1 MTEHQFS
8 AKADLATVLRV
19 LDRYLHR
26 WHGHPEWD
34 DIRASA
40 YLSVAQAL
48 AKLPADHENPAG
60 VLVRAGWLGAKGFL
74 RSAGSLCRR
83 YTRQGHALPETV
95 SLTEDLD
102 LLSGD
107 FVPPLLDLLEAAP

>member
-1 MTEHQFS
+1 MTEHQLS
-8 AKADLATVLRV
+8 ARADLGSVLRV

-48 AKLPADHENPAG
+48 AKLPPDHENPQG
-60 VLVRAGWLGAKGFL
+60 VLVRAGWLGAQGFL

-83 YTRQGHALPETV
+83 YTRQGYALPERV
-95 SLTEDLD
+95 PLTEGLP

-107 FVPPLLDLLEAAP
+107 FVPPLLDLLEGSP